1 MTRDFVFLR
10 PPWPPTYQPYFN
22 QEDFEQRLQRQQRQL
37 LKDISKAINDEFQAI
52 QYYTR
57 LAELAPNKQV
67 RQAILGIRQDE
78 IKHFHWFA
86 KGYLDLSGKYP
97 PITLGA
103 ALPSS
108 FKRGVRDSL
117 KDEQETVPFYRTLA
131 SQITDQQLNERFLKA
146 AEDEHR
152 HAQIFSQLASS
163 F

>member
-1 MTRDFVFLR
+1 MY
-10 PPWPPTYQPYFN
+10 YQPYFD
-22 QEDFEQRLQRQQRQL
+22 QEGFEYRQNRQL
-37 LKDISKAINDEFQAI
+37 LKQISKAMNDEFQAV

-57 LAELAPNKQV
+57 LAELAPNKQT

-97 PITLGA
+97 PLTLGV

-117 KDEQETVPFYRTLA
+117 KDEQETVPFYRNLA
-131 SQITDQQLNERFLKA
+131 SQITDQQFKERILKA
-146 AEDEHR
+146 ADDEHQ
-152 HAQIFSQLASS
+152 HAQIFSQLATT